1 MAVLEFDIMKPEFK
15 SVSATSMGIFQEGN
29 IPGRD
34 LSYVTTMEASSEN
47 DPTPETGATVSSPRK
62 ALSSL
67 AVVDSRSLFR
77 ECIVTFFANYRN
89 LTATGFSSVDDLLSR
104 KHSIKFSLL
113 VLFSVTESRQTTL
126 QDVTRLKEAQPDCT
140 IVILIDTSDN
150 QFMKELLKHGVRGI
164 IPTEFPSNVVYE
176 AINLVL
182 AGGIFV
188 PADNLLAERQH
199 SVQRNNV
206 QRAAVHATG
215 LTQREGQI
223 VGLLRAGKSNKL
235 IAYELGLSIGTVKV
249 HMHNIM
255 IKLGAHNR
263 VQLLVNDGML

>member
-1 MAVLEFDIMKPEFK
+1 MNHEFK
-15 SVSATSMGIFQEGN
+15 SVSAVPVDSFLGGISTSQ
-29 IPGRD
+29 D
-34 LSYVTTMEASSEN
+34 LPYVRSQNASLEN
-47 DPTPETGATVSSPRK
+47 DSNFEISEMAGSQRK
-62 ALSSL
+62 VLSSL

-77 ECIVTFFANYRN
+77 ECIVRFFANYRN
-89 LTATGFSSVDDLLSR
+89 LTATGFSSVDDLLNH
-104 KHSIKFSLL
+104 KHSTRFSLL
-113 VLFSVTESRQTTL
+113 VLFSVTESRQVTL
-126 QDVTRLKEAQPDCT
+126 QDVTRLKAAQPDCT
-140 IVILIDTSDN
+140 IVILIDGSDN

-164 IPTEFPSNVVYE
+164 IPTVFPSNVVYE

-188 PADNLLAERQH
+188 PADNLLAVRQH
-199 SVQRNNV
+199 NV
-206 QRAAVHATG
+206 QRTAVHTTG

-223 VGLLRAGKSNKL
+223 VALLRSGKSNKL

-249 HMHNIM
+249 HLHNIM